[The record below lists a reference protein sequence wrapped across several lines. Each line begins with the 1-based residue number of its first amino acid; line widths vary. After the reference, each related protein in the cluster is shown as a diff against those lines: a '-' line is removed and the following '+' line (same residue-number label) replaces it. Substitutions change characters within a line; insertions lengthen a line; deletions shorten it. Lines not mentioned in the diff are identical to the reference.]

1 MLWVKNAMG
10 PGIFLIAIMG
20 CGEGDTACTTVRTL
34 ETRYETRA
42 ACTAATNA
50 ALEKNSDADFPV
62 VVAQCV
68 QASAQPAT
76 LKASQIKLPEGG
88 SAQTRISPL
97 KS

>member
-1 MLWVKNAMG
+1 MG

-20 CGEGDTACTTVRTL
+20 CGEGDSACTTVRTL

-68 QASAQPAT
+68 AAAAKPT
-76 LKASQIKLPEGG
+76 VLKAAQVRLPDGG
-88 SAQTRISPL
+88 SAPTAVSPL
-97 KS
+97 SR